1 MCCIRMLF
9 CAGSMSHTYVS
20 TQIKTCFDRHGWY
33 FMKNTGKERTLN
45 WVCIQNPDNYEVD
58 FSLNE
63 ATGFFQIYAVCVKIK
78 LWRRYNNTAHWCT
91 LIDNSS
97 YMTPFTNILISMES
111 PIIAACTYVISY
123 IAVPLLPQHNAIKI
137 TIQIC
142 HFHHF
147 DCCHPET

>member
-1 MCCIRMLF
+1 M
-9 CAGSMSHTYVS
+9 Y
-20 TQIKTCFDRHGWY
+20 
-33 FMKNTGKERTLN
+33 
-45 WVCIQNPDNYEVD
+45 YEVD

-78 LWRRYNNTAHWCT
+78 LWRRYNNTAQRCT

-97 YMTPFTNILISMES
+97 CMTPFTNILISMES